1 MSIRLKARAMSA
13 SCTPSVE
20 TPRKRHILLVEDD
33 EAASAAYSRMLRRA
47 GYDVTAAGD
56 FRLALDTLEADQ
68 PLDLLVVDIVM
79 PGSVNGL
86 ALSRMARLRRQGLK
100 VIYMTGFNIP
110 GAEREAL
117 GPILRKPVD
126 EAELLA
132 EVEQALAAA

>member
-13 SCTPSVE
+13 YCTPSVE

>member
-13 SCTPSVE
+13 SCNPSVE

>member
-1 MSIRLKARAMSA
+1 MKALAMGA
-13 SCTPSVE
+13 STTPPVE
-20 TPRKRHILLVEDD
+20 TPQKRHILLVEDD
-33 EAASAAYSRMLRRA
+33 EAASAAYSRMLRGA
-47 GYDVTAAGD
+47 GYDVTAAMD

-68 PLDLLVVDIVM
+68 PLDLLLVDIVM

-86 ALSRMARLRRQGLK
+86 ALSRMARMRRQGLK
-100 VIYMTGFNIP
+100 VIYLTGFSIP

-132 EVEQALAAA
+132 EVEKALATA

>member
-1 MSIRLKARAMSA
+1 MSA
-13 SCTPSVE
+13 SCNPSVE